1 MVEHYPDHLSPQD
14 YRERARTRAARS
26 PTGIGAVV
34 ERVDDDRDG
43 VRGRTW
49 VCLVSDGSAVHYL
62 DVRVPDVAD
71 YAGLPNA
78 AIEEAVGRAAERLP
92 ATGRLTALLAGG
104 LLELEPEDVTAG

>member
-14 YRERARTRAARS
+14 YRELARARAERS

-34 ERVDDDRDG
+34 QRVDDDRDG
-43 VRGRTW
+43 VPGRTW

-62 DVRVPDVAD
+62 DVRVLDVPD

-78 AIEEAVGRAAERLP
+78 AIEEAVERAAARVPP
-92 ATGRLTALLAGG
+92 AGRLAALLAGG
-104 LLELEPEDVTAG
+104 VLELEPEDLAG